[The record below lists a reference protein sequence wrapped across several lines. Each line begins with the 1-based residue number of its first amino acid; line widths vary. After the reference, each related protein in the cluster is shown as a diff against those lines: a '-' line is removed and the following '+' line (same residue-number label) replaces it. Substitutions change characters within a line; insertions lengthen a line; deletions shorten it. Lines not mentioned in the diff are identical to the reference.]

1 MWRFGRRFI
10 GVADSS
16 TLLLLPIPPMCPAHA
31 VSRKLKRAQFA
42 ANVRVVQQLDREGLE
57 LLLRH
62 QLPCWV
68 KVRVLERVL
77 E

>member
-1 MWRFGRRFI
+1 
-10 GVADSS
+10 
-16 TLLLLPIPPMCPAHA
+16 MCPAHA

-68 KVRVLERVL
+68 KVRL
-77 E
+77 

>member
-1 MWRFGRRFI
+1 MAVRAALCRRGRFFHP
-10 GVADSS
+10 ASAS
-16 TLLLLPIPPMCPAHA
+16 HPPMCPAHA

-68 KVRVLERVL
+68 KVRL
-77 E
+77 